1 MEGFLEDIDEDL
13 LPDVKIKDH
22 LEFVKNTGELLK
34 VCYLGLG
41 KEIIKILNKLFS
53 LTKPG
58 AIIKKGD
65 FGNYKRMI
73 SGKDMVTRSLPSVQ
87 QDNEDFQKCIDVDQ
101 IEEEADEP
109 NKKIE
114 RPLTLTL
121 YD

>member
-1 MEGFLEDIDEDL
+1 
-13 LPDVKIKDH
+13 
-22 LEFVKNTGELLK
+22 
-34 VCYLGLG
+34 
-41 KEIIKILNKLFS
+41 
-53 LTKPG
+53 
-58 AIIKKGD
+58 
-65 FGNYKRMI
+65 MI